1 MGGGQGFNN
10 ALNCSSILNAY
21 SNKIELIGYPDE
33 RWNMPRLVF
42 IDGDESDPNNYGMNH
57 RLIQYLAFAEDL
69 IRKHFP
75 SVDRISSSIEYNP
88 ETNDKWV
95 SIDVEVTGDMNQVI
109 EWEGSFVKEWV
120 ASVPYPERN
129 KIRLSCDII

>member
-57 RLIQYLAFAEDL
+57 GFMSYWDGSTDLDIGKEEQNKRL
-69 IRKHFP
+69 
-75 SVDRISSSIEYNP
+75 
-88 ETNDKWV
+88 
-95 SIDVEVTGDMNQVI
+95 
-109 EWEGSFVKEWV
+109 
-120 ASVPYPERN
+120 
-129 KIRLSCDII
+129 